1 MDNIKIIA
9 VRDNPDY
16 LDRAVDYFSSKWG
29 VPRCIYQDSISA
41 SMRTPSPLPLWYLM
55 LKGKEI
61 IGSYG
66 LITND
71 FNSRGDL
78 WPWLAALYVE
88 EGERGQGLGAR
99 LLSHGVKEAA
109 KLGFASVYLFTDHI
123 GYYEKYGWKYIANGY
138 GVDGEESRIY
148 EFKYGQDCIK

>member
-16 LDRAVDYFSSKWG
+16 LEKAIDYFSSKWG
-29 VPRCIYQDSISA
+29 IPRCIYQDSISA
-41 SMRTPSPLPLWYLM
+41 SMTTNNPLPRWYLM
-55 LKGKEI
+55 LKGEEI

-71 FNSRGDL
+71 FNSRQDL

-88 EGERGQGLGAR
+88 ESERGKGLGGT
-99 LLSHGVKEAA
+99 LLKHGADEAA
-109 KLGFASVYLFTDHI
+109 KLGFSSVHLFTDHV
-123 GYYEKYGWKYIANGY
+123 GYYEKHGWQYITDGY
-138 GVDGEESRIY
+138 GVDGEASRIY
-148 EFKYGQDCIK
+148 EFKNAEHDDA